1 MAEVMPAT
9 LDDIKT
15 QLTHIER
22 VQVWK
27 NATIIA
33 LCMAV
38 VISASG
44 WWFTSRDQTALERNG
59 RVADCRAVALATTL
73 DNFRIIVAPNTSDED
88 KEKAA
93 VALEGH
99 DDLQK
104 QYDKCGEEEP

>member
-9 LDDIKT
+9 LDDIKI